1 MESDEYASDHSTLLR
16 QFEGAFQTYIIPCYI
31 ASGPCAKP
39 GDLKYRSV
47 VLVRMVE
54 KVNSNMICHK

>member
-1 MESDEYASDHSTLLR
+1 MESDEYASAHSTLLR
-16 QFEGAFQTYIIPCYI
+16 QFEGDFQTYIIPCYI

-47 VLVRMVE
+47 ILVRMVK
-54 KVNSNMICHK
+54 KVN